1 MRIDI
6 PEEEY
11 PELTRYLCDPKR
23 KMKFL
28 YFLETLFEDSSF
40 DPLRDGLNV
49 KPQRQNTSVDVSVLG
64 AYLESIGSSIQ
75 ELTKAMDGKC
85 IGRFPTEHVVHEVVK
100 EAPSGPKKT
109 PLQNDEEDWSDAT
122 GIDFSAAIAA
132 FDD

>member
-11 PELTRYLCDPKR
+11 PELTRYLCEPKR

-28 YFLETLFEDSSF
+28 YFLETLFEDSNF
-40 DPLRDGLNV
+40 DPIRDGLHV
-49 KPQRQNTSVDVSVLG
+49 KPQGQASVDVSALG
-64 AYLESIGSSIQ
+64 TYLESIGSSIQ

-85 IGRFPTEHVVHEVVK
+85 IGHFPTEHVVHEVVK
-100 EAPSGPKKT
+100 EASSGPKKT
-109 PLQNDEEDWSDAT
+109 PLQDDEEDWSDAT